1 MREINGSGKKRD
13 SKKQERVGGWLKVI
27 LTKKVVSTL
36 VVIVVIV
43 AVLLGVRT
51 YVSYQAQTTKLGC
64 EDIGELATQSAF
76 CEEVNVTEAARELF
90 GMEIPF
96 TQSKY
101 IYSYSV
107 EVKAGYDFEEI
118 DYNVDE
124 GKKLI
129 RVKMPEAKILSSEL
143 DTDSFKLYHEE
154 ESIFRQITLEE
165 NNEALNKL
173 VEQAEED
180 SIANGILENARTNA
194 EEILKGFFSK
204 AYDMDEYEIKFED
217 Q

>member
-51 YVSYQAQTTKLGC
+51 YVSYQAQNTKLGF